1 MEIYLKL
8 FEVLFPVFF
17 IVGIGY
23 YLGKKNP
30 NFDNSFITSFAS
42 NVGTPAMVIY
52 AITSTGISF
61 DIYASYFIYYLI
73 AIIGFTLTGIIILY
87 LLKTKDIIREVP
99 VFILPNNGNMGIPI
113 CLFAYGSQGLG
124 IAASISS
131 LIILLHFTLG
141 VFLADRK
148 FDFKI
153 LIKNPPFYAIIFSV
167 GFLYFDLEMPKAI
180 INLTELLTY
189 TAIVLILMSLGI
201 ALTKLKVFSL
211 TNSIISSIGRVI
223 IGPIIGF
230 IIIIYFDLSGFGAG
244 VILIQSAMPSAI
256 LNYLIGSMYS
266 PKEIVGIFFDQ
277 AKTRAATVDGNT
289 YHSSSLIYA
298 MSGSGG
304 SSNSAD
310 NDGGRMPEGKK
321 QSSGMT
327 NFFNSTRS
335 HGSGASIA
343 DSSNGSDW
351 VSVSNYG
358 SGTNNLLQFGAQN
371 ANSSAGDYIRILVK
385 PNSAPVAAANTHCI
399 N

>member
-1 MEIYLKL
+1 MDIYLKL

-17 IVGIGY
+17 VVGIGY

-30 NFDNSFITSFAS
+30 NFDNSFITTFAS

-52 AITSTGISF
+52 SITSTGITF
-61 DIYASYFIYYLI
+61 EQYTSYFVYYLI
-73 AIIGFTLTGIIILY
+73 AIIGFILTGLLILY
-87 LLKTKDIIREVP
+87 LLKTKDIIREIP

-148 FDFKI
+148 FDFNV

-167 GFLYFDLEMPKAI
+167 SFIYLDLEMPKAI

-223 IGPIIGF
+223 IGPLIGF
-230 IIIIYFDLSGFGAG
+230 LVIIFFDLSGFGAG

-256 LNYLIGSMYS
+256 LNYLIGSIYS
-266 PKEIVGIFFDQ
+266 PKKIVDNIASTIVVSTLMSFI
-277 AKTRAATVDGNT
+277 TVP
-289 YHSSSLIYA
+289 IIV
-298 MSGSGG
+298 
-304 SSNSAD
+304 
-310 NDGGRMPEGKK
+310 
-321 QSSGMT
+321 
-327 NFFNSTRS
+327 F
-335 HGSGASIA
+335 IA
-343 DSSNGSDW
+343 LK
-351 VSVSNYG
+351 Y
-358 SGTNNLLQFGAQN
+358 F
-371 ANSSAGDYIRILVK
+371 Y
-385 PNSAPVAAANTHCI
+385 
-399 N
+399 